1 MFDRNA
7 ISMSTTTISASPT
20 SAEFADLR
28 SIVWISLAFAAI
40 KVALHIITN
49 IMAQHAGY
57 GIFRDEMY
65 YLICGQRLA
74 FGYVDQPPM
83 VALAARVTETLFGH
97 EHMWSLRLIPALAG
111 AAKVFLT
118 GMLVWGLGGG
128 RRAAALAMLGV
139 IVVGVY
145 LGIDSFLSMNCF
157 DPVFWMT
164 CALALIMIVQ
174 AERPATVRNWWIVL
188 GVSAGLGLENKVSE
202 VFFLVCVLVALLLTP
217 QRRILKSKWFGVAV
231 LLMVALALPNLLWQ
245 IHHHFP
251 TLEWLRDVQN
261 SDKDVKLPPLKFLA
275 GQMMMLHPFTVL
287 LWISGVLWLLVS
299 RAARAFRF
307 FGVTY
312 QLFLALMMAMH
323 AKDYYLAPIYPVYF
337 AAGGVAWY
345 SWACDRAWKNG
356 LIGAYAVFLIW
367 GCYRS
372 IPFSIPVLP
381 PKELVAYEKKIG
393 FTPQDTENHDA
404 TILPQFYADRFG
416 WSDLV
421 AQVNTI
427 YHSLPPNEQAV
438 TGIFAGNYGQ
448 ASAINL
454 FGPKYGLP
462 QAISGHQNYW
472 IWGPRGYTGQE
483 MIIVSGA
490 KPDEIYPY
498 YASCR
503 IVGVRNN
510 PLAMPWEHGNIYLC
524 YGRKK
529 TYAADWNDLKQYH

>member
-1 MFDRNA
+1 MGS
-7 ISMSTTTISASPT
+7 ITISAAPT
-20 SAEFADLR
+20 SVKRAELR
-28 SIVWISLAFAAI
+28 SIVWLALIFAAV
-40 KVALHIITN
+40 KAALHIITN

-83 VALAARVTETLFGH
+83 VALAARLTETLFGH
-97 EHMWSLRLIPALAG
+97 DHMWSLRLIPALAG

-118 GMLVWGLGGG
+118 GMLVWALGGG

-139 IVVGVY
+139 MVGGVY
-145 LGIDSFLSMNCF
+145 LGIDSFLSMNCVE
-157 DPVFWMT
+157 PVFWMT

-174 AERPATVRNWWIVL
+174 AERPEMVRNWWIVL

-202 VFFLVCVLVALLLTP
+202 VFFLVCVLAALLLTP

-231 LLMVALALPNLLWQ
+231 LLIVLLALPNLLWQ
-245 IHHHFP
+245 IHYHFP

-275 GQMMMLHPFTVL
+275 GQMMMMNPFTVL
-287 LWISGVLWLLVS
+287 LWVSGVLWLLLGK
-299 RAARAFRF
+299 AARPFRF
-307 FGVTY
+307 LGVMY
-312 QLFLALMMAMH
+312 LLFLALMMAMH
-323 AKDYYLAPIYPVYF
+323 AKDYYLAPVYPVFF
-337 AAGGVAWY
+337 AAGGVVRFL
-345 SWACDRAWKNG
+345 WARERAWKNA
-356 LIGAYAVFLIW
+356 LIGVYALILAVSLFLFV
-367 GCYRS
+367 
-372 IPFSIPVLP
+372 PFSIPVLP
-381 PKELVAYEKKIG
+381 PQRFLAYAKAMHI
-393 FTPQDTENHDA
+393 TPKDTENHEA

-421 AQVNTI
+421 TQVNTI
-427 YHSLPPNEQAV
+427 YHALPPNEQAI

-454 FGPKYGLP
+454 FGPKLGLP

-483 MIIVSGA
+483 MIIISGA
-490 KPDEIYPY
+490 KPDEIKPY
-498 YASCR
+498 YASCK

-529 TYAADWNDLKQYH
+529 TYAADWNDLKHYY

>member
-1 MFDRNA
+1 
-7 ISMSTTTISASPT
+7 MSTTTISASPT
-20 SAEFADLR
+20 STQRADFR

-49 IMAQHAGY
+49 IVAQRAGY
-57 GIFRDEMY
+57 GIFRDELY

-83 VALAARVTETLFGH
+83 IALAARVTETLFGH
-97 EHMWSLRLIPALAG
+97 ETMWSMRLIPALAG
-111 AAKVFLT
+111 AVKVFLT
-118 GMLVWGLGGG
+118 GVLVWTLGGG

-139 IVVGVY
+139 MVVGVY

-164 CALALIMIVQ
+164 CALALIMIAK
-174 AERPATVRNWWIVL
+174 AERLESIRNWWVVV
-188 GVSAGLGLENKVSE
+188 GVSAGLGMENKISI
-202 VFFLVCVLVALLLTP
+202 VFFLVCLLIALLLTT
-217 QRRILKSKWFGVAV
+217 QRRILWNKWFGVAV
-231 LLMVALALPNLLWQ
+231 LLMVLLALPNLLWQ
-245 IHHHFP
+245 VHYHFP

-261 SDKDVKLPPLKFLA
+261 SDKDVKLGPLAFLKA
-275 GQMMMLHPFTVL
+275 QWFMLHPFTVL
-287 LWISGVLWLLVS
+287 LWVSGVIWFLV
-299 RAARAFRF
+299 RKAARPYRF
-307 FGVTY
+307 LGVTY
-312 QLFLALMMAMH
+312 LLFLALLMAMH

-337 AAGGVAWY
+337 AAGGVAFL
-345 SWACDRAWKNG
+345 SWAREKVWKNA

-367 GCYRS
+367 GCYGS
-372 IPFSIPVLP
+372 LPFSIPVLP
-381 PKELVAYEKKIG
+381 PKNFVAYEKKMG

-416 WSDLV
+416 WHELV
-421 AQVNTI
+421 EQVNTI

-438 TGIFAGNYGQ
+438 TGIFAGNYGE

-454 FGPKYGLP
+454 YGPKLGLP
-462 QAISGHQNYW
+462 EAISGHQNYW

-483 MIIVSGA
+483 MIIISGA
-490 KPDEIYPY
+490 KPEEINPY
-498 YASCR
+498 YASCK
-503 IVGVRNN
+503 IVGVRDN

-529 TYAADWNDLKQYH
+529 TYAADWNELKQYH

>member
-1 MFDRNA
+1 MAQTSFMGS
-7 ISMSTTTISASPT
+7 ITISAAPT
-20 SAEFADLR
+20 SVKRAELR
-28 SIVWISLAFAAI
+28 SIVWLALIFAAV
-40 KVALHIITN
+40 KAALHIITN
-49 IMAQHAGY
+49 IIAQHAGY

-83 VALAARVTETLFGH
+83 VALAARLTETLFGH
-97 EHMWSLRLIPALAG
+97 DHMWSLRLIPALAG

-118 GMLVWGLGGG
+118 GMLVWALGGG

-139 IVVGVY
+139 MVGGVY
-145 LGIDSFLSMNCF
+145 LGIDSFLSMNCVE
-157 DPVFWMT
+157 PVFWMT

-174 AERPATVRNWWIVL
+174 AERPEMVRNWWIVL

-202 VFFLVCVLVALLLTP
+202 VFFLVCVLAALLLTP

-231 LLMVALALPNLLWQ
+231 LLIVLLALPNLLWQ
-245 IHHHFP
+245 IHYHFP

-275 GQMMMLHPFTVL
+275 GQMMMMNPFTVL
-287 LWISGVLWLLVS
+287 LWVSGVLWLLLGK
-299 RAARAFRF
+299 AARPFRF
-307 FGVTY
+307 LGVMY
-312 QLFLALMMAMH
+312 LLFLALMMAMH
-323 AKDYYLAPIYPVYF
+323 AKDYYLAPVYPVFF
-337 AAGGVAWY
+337 AAGGVVRFL
-345 SWACDRAWKNG
+345 WARERAWKNA
-356 LIGAYAVFLIW
+356 LIGVYALILAVSLFLFV
-367 GCYRS
+367 
-372 IPFSIPVLP
+372 PFSIPVLP
-381 PKELVAYEKKIG
+381 PQRFLAYAKAMHI
-393 FTPQDTENHDA
+393 TPKDTENHEA

-421 AQVNTI
+421 TQVNTI
-427 YHSLPPNEQAV
+427 YHALPPNEQAI

-454 FGPKYGLP
+454 FGPKLGLP

-483 MIIVSGA
+483 MIIISGA
-490 KPDEIYPY
+490 KPDEIKPY
-498 YASCR
+498 YASCK

-529 TYAADWNDLKQYH
+529 TYAADWNDLKHYY

>member
-1 MFDRNA
+1 MNTTAVSEDRSSSA
-7 ISMSTTTISASPT
+7 LGSTSL
-20 SAEFADLR
+20 LR
-28 SIVWISLAFAAI
+28 SIVWISLIFAVI
-40 KVALHIITN
+40 KVALHIVTN
-49 IMAQHAGY
+49 IIAQHQGY

-97 EHMWSLRLIPALAG
+97 DHMWSLRLFPALAG
-111 AAKVFLT
+111 GAKVFLT
-118 GMLVWGLGGG
+118 GVMVWGLGGG
-128 RRAAALAMLGV
+128 RRAASLAMVGVLVAGEYLGV
-139 IVVGVY
+139 
-145 LGIDSFLSMNCF
+145 DSFLSMNCF

-174 AERPATVRNWWIVL
+174 AERPESVRNWWIVL
-188 GVSAGLGLENKVSE
+188 GVSAGLGLENKVSI
-202 VFFLVCVLVALLLTP
+202 VFFLVCVLAALLLTP

-231 LLMVALALPNLLWQ
+231 LLMVVLALPNLLWQ
-245 IHHHFP
+245 IHYHFP
-251 TLEWLRDVQN
+251 TLEWLRDVQH
-261 SDKDVKLPPLKFLA
+261 SDKDVKLGPLKFLVA
-275 GQMMMLHPFTVL
+275 QVVMLNPFTVL
-287 LWISGVLWLLVS
+287 LWLSGVVWLLVS
-299 RAARAFRF
+299 RAARPFRF
-307 FGVTY
+307 LGVMY
-312 QLFLALMMAMH
+312 LLFVPLMMAMH
-323 AKDYYLAPIYPVYF
+323 AKDYYLAPAYLVFF
-337 AAGGVAWY
+337 AAGGVARF
-345 SWACDRAWKNG
+345 SWARDSVWKNA
-356 LIGAYAVFLIW
+356 LFGAYALILAVSGCLFLP
-367 GCYRS
+367 Y
-372 IPFSIPVLP
+372 SIPVLP
-381 PKELVAYEKKIG
+381 PKEFVAYEKKIG

-421 AQVNTI
+421 SQVNQI
-427 YHSLPPNEQAV
+427 YHSLPPDEQAV

-483 MIIVSGA
+483 MIIISGA
-490 KPDEIYPY
+490 SLDEVTPY
-498 YASCR
+498 YASCK
-503 IVGVRNN
+503 IIGVRNN

-524 YGRKK
+524 YGRKR

>member
-1 MFDRNA
+1 MNTTAVSEDRSSSA
-7 ISMSTTTISASPT
+7 LRSASL
-20 SAEFADLR
+20 LR
-28 SIVWISLAFAAI
+28 SIVWISLVFAAI

-49 IMAQHAGY
+49 IIAQHQGY

-83 VALAARVTETLFGH
+83 VALQARLTETLFGH
-97 EHMWSLRLIPALAG
+97 DHMWSLRLIPALAG
-111 AAKVFLT
+111 GAKVFLT
-118 GMLVWGLGGG
+118 GMLAWALGGG
-128 RRAAALAMLGV
+128 RRAAALAMLCV
-139 IVVGVY
+139 LIAGVY

-174 AERPATVRNWWIVL
+174 AERPESVCNWWIVL
-188 GVSAGLGLENKVSE
+188 GVSAGLGLENKVSI

-217 QRRILKSKWFGVAV
+217 QRRILKSRWFGVAV

-245 IHHHFP
+245 AHYHFP
-251 TLEWLRDVQN
+251 TLEWLGAVQK
-261 SDKDVKLPPLKFLA
+261 SDKDVKLGPLACLHSQWF
-275 GQMMMLHPFTVL
+275 MLHPFTVI
-287 LWISGVLWLLVS
+287 LWLRGIVWLLVI
-299 RAARAFRF
+299 RAARPFRF
-307 FGVTY
+307 LGVMY
-312 QLFLALMMAMH
+312 LLFLASLMAMH
-323 AKDYYLAPIYPVYF
+323 AKDYYLAPVYPVFF
-337 AAGGVAWY
+337 AAGAVAWF
-345 SWACDRAWKNG
+345 SWARQRAWKNA
-356 LIGAYAVFLIW
+356 LIGAYAAFLIW

-381 PKELVAYEKKIG
+381 PQEFVAYEKKLG

-427 YHSLPPNEQAV
+427 YHALPPNEQAV

-454 FGPKYGLP
+454 YGPKYGLP

-483 MIIVSGA
+483 MIVISGA
-490 KPDEIYPY
+490 KPDEIAPY
-498 YASCR
+498 YTSCK

-524 YGRKK
+524 YGRKR
-529 TYAADWNDLKQYH
+529 TYAA

>member
-1 MFDRNA
+1 MNTTAVSEDRSSSA
-7 ISMSTTTISASPT
+7 LRSISS
-20 SAEFADLR
+20 LH
-28 SIVWISLAFAAI
+28 SIVWISLIFATV
-40 KVALHIITN
+40 KVALHIVTN
-49 IMAQHAGY
+49 MIAQHLGY

-83 VALAARVTETLFGH
+83 VAVAARVTETLFGH
-97 EHMWSLRLIPALAG
+97 DHMWSLRLFPALAG
-111 AAKVFLT
+111 GAKVFLT
-118 GMLVWGLGGG
+118 GVMVWALGGG
-128 RRAAALAMLGV
+128 RRAAALAMLCV
-139 IVVGVY
+139 LIAGVY

-174 AERPATVRNWWIVL
+174 AERPETVRNWWIVL

-231 LLMVALALPNLLWQ
+231 LLMVLLALPNLLWQ
-245 IHHHFP
+245 IHYHFP

-261 SDKDVKLPPLKFLA
+261 SNKDVKLGVPDFLRA
-275 GQMMMLHPFTVL
+275 QWFAMNPATVL
-287 LWISGVLWLLVS
+287 VWVTGVIWLLMS
-299 RAARAFRF
+299 KSARPFRF
-307 FGVTY
+307 LGLMY
-312 QLFLALMMAMH
+312 LLFVASMIAMH
-323 AKDYYLAPIYPVYF
+323 AKDYYLAPVYPVFF
-337 AAGGVAWY
+337 AAGGVAWF
-345 SWACDRAWKNG
+345 SWARERAWKNALLG
-356 LIGAYAVFLIW
+356 VYALALIW
-367 GCYRS
+367 ICYRS
-372 IPFSIPVLP
+372 IPFSIPVMSP
-381 PKELVAYEKKIG
+381 ERFVAYEKKMG

-427 YHSLPPNEQAV
+427 YHALPPNEQAV

-483 MIIVSGA
+483 MIIISGA
-490 KPDEIYPY
+490 SLDEVTPY
-498 YASCR
+498 YASCK

-524 YGRKK
+524 YGRKR